1 MTLRPGPLKAAAA
14 LAAGFIVV
22 RVVYRVLFH
31 GADGSGAVVLDL
43 PSLRLP
49 PPFAHVVALG
59 PATTDGLWAAALGAA
74 PIAATILAFGALNAA
89 LDLPRLLARGAR
101 RGPFRGI
108 ARMLSVAWATL
119 PALADAVRAVRF
131 ARRLRGERQ
140 GARILSP
147 VLERTLERAT
157 AVAAALELR
166 GYGGNGLEGACAE
179 PVVLRGAAAGF
190 GGGDVLRVDEL
201 ALDPG
206 TLVVVSGHTGSGKS
220 TLLRALSGLHSHVDG
235 GALSGAVHVV
245 GLDRAAVPPR
255 DTARTVGVVLQNPR
269 DAFATTRVADE
280 VGLALELRG
289 VAPVIVAAR
298 VAEVAERVGITALL
312 DRPITGLSAG
322 EATLVAIA
330 AAVIEHPI
338 LLLVD
343 EPLADLDVRARA
355 RIAALLAALAHEAGV
370 CVVVAEHRT
379 ADLAASADRIL
390 QVSDGGLHDIPV
402 ADGSSEIRASSE
414 HSDGF
419 RRPRADLRRT
429 AGMPGLTA
437 AGVTVRHGSTT
448 VVQDAAV
455 RVAPGE
461 IAALTGPNGAGKSSL
476 LAALAVSARRA
487 AGEVRVGDDAPRG
500 REIALVPDASD
511 DLFLRDTVAAECRH
525 ADRRPGLP
533 QDATAARF
541 ASFLGLDVDGPGF
554 VRRLGQHP
562 RDLSVGER
570 RCLAIALQTA
580 HRPRVLLVDEPTR
593 GLDPAARRLV
603 AGALA
608 AEADA
613 GAAVLLATHDGVF
626 AAALGARVIP
636 IRAGRLPDGTASDLL
651 LSLSRAE
658 PRPTADAALAPT
670 RIGRRLEVAP
680 PAVVSSTIPPLLAPP
695 ARTGPS
701 RPHRSALARRG
712 LRASTATRLRR
723 GALVAAN
730 VAALAAF
737 TWPLVASALPE
748 QAHAAVP
755 FIALALAPV
764 AVLVVFAALDGSVRS
779 AHTLALLAVL
789 AAVGAAIRIA
799 GTGVGGVE
807 ALFVLLILAGRAY
820 GARFGLLL
828 GAAAVGLSA
837 IVWGGV
843 GPWLPFQMFACG
855 WVGAGAGL
863 LPRGIRGRGEIAL
876 LCGYGVA
883 ASYVFGLLMNLW
895 FWPFAVGSGTGIS
908 YVPGG
913 SLTENL
919 GSFLVYSLLT
929 STAGWDTLRAVTTV
943 LGLLLVGRPILAAL
957 RRAKPITAPPTPVVP
972 ALRVGVGN

>member
-1 MTLRPGPLKAAAA
+1 MSFRPGPLKAAAA

-31 GADGSGAVVLDL
+31 GADGNGTVLLDL

-59 PATTDGLWAAALGAA
+59 PATTDGLWAAAISAV
-74 PIAATILAFGALNAA
+74 PIAATILVFGVLNAA

-131 ARRLRGERQ
+131 ARQLRGERQ

-166 GYGGNGLEGACAE
+166 GYGGRGLEGACAE
-179 PVVLRGAAAGF
+179 PVSLRGATVGF
-190 GGGDVLRVDEL
+190 GDAPVLRIDEL
-201 ALDPG
+201 VLEPG
-206 TLVVVSGHTGSGKS
+206 TLVVVSGPTGAGKS
-220 TLLRALSGLHSHVDG
+220 TLLRTLSGLHSHVDG
-235 GALSGAVHVV
+235 GSLSGGVHVV
-245 GLDRAAVPPR
+245 GLDRSAVPPR
-255 DTARTVGVVLQNPR
+255 DTARAVGVVLQNPR
-269 DAFATTRVADE
+269 DAFATTGVADE
-280 VGLALELRG
+280 IGLALELRG
-289 VAPVIVAAR
+289 VAPVIVGAH
-298 VAEVAERVGITALL
+298 VAEVAGRVGITALL
-312 DRPITGLSAG
+312 DRPLAGLSAG

-330 AAVIEHPI
+330 AAVVEQPI
-338 LLLVD
+338 LLVVD
-343 EPLADLDVRARA
+343 EPLADLDVAARA
-355 RIAALLAALAHEAGV
+355 RIARLLDVLAHEAGV
-370 CVVVAEHRT
+370 CVVVAEHRI
-379 ADLAASADRIL
+379 ADLAAAADRIL
-390 QVSDGGLHDIPV
+390 RIADGGLEDAV
-402 ADGSSEIRASSE
+402 ASVTAAAAEIRASAARPVGST
-414 HSDGF
+414 
-419 RRPRADLRRT
+419 RRDADLRRIGEAT
-429 AGMPGLTA
+429 GLSVS
-437 AGVTVRHGSTT
+437 GVTVRHGAAT
-448 VVQDAAV
+448 VVEDAAL
-455 RVAPGE
+455 RLDAGE

-476 LAALAVSARRA
+476 LAAIAVPARRA
-487 AGEVRVGDDAPRG
+487 AGDVRVDGAPPRG
-500 REIALVPDASD
+500 RAIALVPDASD
-511 DLFLRDTVAAECRH
+511 DLFLRDRVALECRH
-525 ADRRPGLP
+525 ADRRAGLP
-533 QDATAARF
+533 QDATARRF
-541 ASFLGLDVDGPGF
+541 AAFLGLDVGDPAF
-554 VRRLGQHP
+554 IRRLPQHP

-570 RCLAIALQTA
+570 RCLAIALQSA

-593 GLDPAARRLV
+593 GLDPEARILV
-603 AGALA
+603 AGALS

-613 GAAVLLATHDGVF
+613 GAAVLIATHDAAF
-626 AAALGARVIP
+626 AGALGARVIP
-636 IRAGRLPDGTASDLL
+636 IRAGRLREPAAAEQALGREPAAPGVDATRPAASARARTPARPKPAAP
-651 LSLSRAE
+651 SPAPHPAGAPRPSSRA
-658 PRPTADAALAPT
+658 A
-670 RIGRRLEVAP
+670 
-680 PAVVSSTIPPLLAPP
+680 
-695 ARTGPS
+695 
-701 RPHRSALARRG
+701 G
-712 LRASTATRLRR
+712 LRRA
-723 GALVAAN
+723 ALVAAN
-730 VAALAAF
+730 LAALAAF
-737 TWPLVASALPE
+737 TWPLMASALPGD
-748 QAHAAVP
+748 AYAAVP

-789 AAVGAAIRIA
+789 AAIGAAIRIA

-855 WVGAGAGL
+855 WVGALAGL
-863 LPRGIRGRGEIAL
+863 LPRRIRGRAEIAL

-883 ASYVFGLLMNLW
+883 ASYLFGLLMNLW

-908 YVPGG
+908 YLPGG
-913 SLTENL
+913 SLGENL

-943 LGLLLVGRPILAAL
+943 LGLTLVGRPILAAL
-957 RRAKPITAPPTPVVP
+957 RRAKPVAPAPVTQPVVP
-972 ALRVGVGN
+972 APRVSMGNW